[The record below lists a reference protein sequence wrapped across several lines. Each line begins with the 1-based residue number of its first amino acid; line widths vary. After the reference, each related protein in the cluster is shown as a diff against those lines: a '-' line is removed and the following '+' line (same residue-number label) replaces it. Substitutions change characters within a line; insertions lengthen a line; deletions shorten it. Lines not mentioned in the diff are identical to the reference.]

1 MIGFAKWEDRPA
13 LAELWQVCFE
23 EERRYAN
30 FFFNNAFRPENCLV
44 YRVAGRPAAML
55 HLLPAKI
62 VCGGKPVRI
71 HYVFACATAP
81 EHRSHGYMN
90 ALLAYAALVGSQR
103 EEQFSAILPASPGL
117 YDYYAKSG
125 YMTFFERDEYR
136 LSAEQLREK
145 AAVRR
150 ERRAFTP
157 ATLNRMRG
165 ALLRDREGAVLWE
178 NGAFWFAVE
187 DNRIYGGK
195 LVCAEGPSYAV
206 CRREQPDVCEIT
218 EFMSAPEHLPALF
231 AALLQEMPVQ
241 DYHIRLPK
249 GSGLFA
255 AAGVPSLSAPEPAF
269 CGMLRPLDGTS
280 MEQIHV
286 GDQRPYLG
294 LGKD

>member
-117 YDYYAKSG
+117 YDYYAKSD
-125 YMTFFERDEYR
+125 YVTFFERDEYR

-145 AAVRR
+145 AVVRR

-157 ATLNRMRG
+157 ATLNRMRS
-165 ALLRDREGAVLWE
+165 ALLRDREGSVLWE

-206 CRREQPDVCEIT
+206 
-218 EFMSAPEHLPALF
+218 PA
-231 AALLQEMPVQ
+231 
-241 DYHIRLPK
+241 
-249 GSGLFA
+249 
-255 AAGVPSLSAPEPAF
+255 
-269 CGMLRPLDGTS
+269 GTT
-280 MEQIHV
+280 
-286 GDQRPYLG
+286 GCL
-294 LGKD
+294 

>member
-1 MIGFAKWEDRPA
+1 MIGFAKWEDRPV

-145 AAVRR
+145 AAVL
-150 ERRAFTP
+150 T
-157 ATLNRMRG
+157 
-165 ALLRDREGAVLWE
+165 V
-178 NGAFWFAVE
+178 FA
-187 DNRIYGGK
+187 K
-195 LVCAEGPSYAV
+195 A
-206 CRREQPDVCEIT
+206 
-218 EFMSAPEHLPALF
+218 
-231 AALLQEMPVQ
+231 
-241 DYHIRLPK
+241 
-249 GSGLFA
+249 
-255 AAGVPSLSAPEPAF
+255 
-269 CGMLRPLDGTS
+269 
-280 MEQIHV
+280 
-286 GDQRPYLG
+286 
-294 LGKD
+294 

>member
-1 MIGFAKWEDRPA
+1 M
-13 LAELWQVCFE
+13 AELWQVCFE

-117 YDYYAKSG
+117 YDYYAKSD
-125 YMTFFERDEYR
+125 YVTFFERDEYR

-145 AAVRR
+145 AVVRGG
-150 ERRAFTP
+150 RRAFTP
-157 ATLNRMRG
+157 ATLNRN
-165 ALLRDREGAVLWE
+165 AQ
-178 NGAFWFAVE
+178 
-187 DNRIYGGK
+187 
-195 LVCAEGPSYAV
+195 C
-206 CRREQPDVCEIT
+206 
-218 EFMSAPEHLPALF
+218 
-231 AALLQEMPVQ
+231 
-241 DYHIRLPK
+241 
-249 GSGLFA
+249 A
-255 AAGVPSLSAPEPAF
+255 AAGSGRV
-269 CGMLRPLDGTS
+269 RPLG
-280 MEQIHV
+280 
-286 GDQRPYLG
+286 GQRVLVCGGGQPHLWAASWCAPRDRPMRCAG
-294 LGKD
+294 GNNRMSVRLPNS